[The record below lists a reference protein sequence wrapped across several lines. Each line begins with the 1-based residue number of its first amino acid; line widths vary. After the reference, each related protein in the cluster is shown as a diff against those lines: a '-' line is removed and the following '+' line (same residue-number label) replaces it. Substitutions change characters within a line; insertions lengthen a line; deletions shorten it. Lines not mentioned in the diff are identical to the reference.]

1 MILEIPFLTIA
12 EVSIGSEGITIHF
25 NCGVLEQSP
34 KVHLIEWSKNGK
46 QLDNKSNKYVGE
58 GIDNRQ
64 LTITSPTYEDRGKYN
79 CKVSNAVG
87 SVSKNVMLGNV
98 YQNW

>member
-98 YQNW
+98 YQN